1 MRFLF
6 VHQNFPGQF
15 RHVARALAGDGQHE
29 VVAIGDQARLQGRSV
44 LHPRLRTLGYPSD
57 GAKAGQGTHHY
68 VRDFEAAVRRGQA
81 VARGAMRLREEG
93 YRPDVVAA
101 HPAWGEALF
110 LPDVF
115 PDARHVS
122 YCEFYYQGEG
132 ADVGF
137 DPEFPASLDSR
148 LRARVRN
155 ATQLL
160 TLVAADAGLSPTRWQ
175 QTRYPVELRPKIEV
189 LHEGIDTEVV
199 RPDPRA
205 VLRLGQGSVA
215 AGDEVVT
222 YVARNLEPYRGIHV
236 LLRALPALLAAC
248 PRARVVIV
256 GGDEVSYGQQLPAG
270 ETYRARYTRELGDR
284 VDWSRV
290 HFLGRIP
297 YADFLTVLQV
307 SAVHVYLTY
316 PFVLSWS
323 MLEAMAAGCLVVAS
337 ATPPVEEVV
346 RHGENG
352 LLVDFFDHDRLARVV
367 ADALVRPNGYTELR
381 VAARKTVVERFDLRA
396 RCLPDLIRFLTSLPE
411 SPGGPSLS
419 NEESPS

>member
-15 RHVARALAGDGQHE
+15 RRIAPALAADALHR
-29 VVAIGDQARLQGRSV
+29 VVALGDAARLEGRPG
-44 LHPRLRTLGYPSD
+44 LHPRLRTLGYPSG

-81 VARGAMRLREEG
+81 VARVAMKVRDEG
-93 YRPDVVAA
+93 FAPDVVVA

-110 LPDVF
+110 LRDVF
-115 PDARHVS
+115 PGARHVS
-122 YCEFYYQGEG
+122 YCEFYYHGEG

-175 QTRYPVELRPKIEV
+175 QTRYPAELRPKIEV
-189 LHEGIDTEVV
+189 LHEGIDTETV
-199 RPDPRA
+199 RPDPEA
-205 VLRLGQGSVA
+205 VLRRGELVLA
-215 AGDEVVT
+215 PGDEVVT

-236 LLRALPALLAAC
+236 LLRSLPALLQAR
-248 PRARVVIV
+248 PRARVLVV
-256 GGDEVSYGQQLPAG
+256 GGDDVSYGQRLPDG
-270 ETYRARYTRELGDR
+270 DTYRARYTRELGDR

-337 ATPPVEEVV
+337 ATAPVEEVI

-352 LLVDFFDHDRLARVV
+352 LLVDFFDHERLAGVV
-367 ADALVRPNGYTELR
+367 VDALAKPNDFTGLR
-381 VAARKTVVERFDLRA
+381 AAARRTVVERFDLRS
-396 RCLPDLIRFLTSLPE
+396 RCLPALVRFLVASA
-411 SPGGPSLS
+411 
-419 NEESPS
+419 